1 MYDSKL
7 EINRP
12 CEPCICCSTE
22 QCIVDNVT
30 TSYLDKPPFRTGM
43 CCICIPCTCCGPPV
57 IYSKT
62 PKFCCFDLTSCFGQ
76 QVWSA
81 PANLFGC
88 KSCICCCAPCYQ
100 CIAQPVIP
108 GVNDAK
114 IFMSHMKAASDA
126 YYLKHPE
133 IPVSER
139 AIYEEITDNIGIA
152 ATTKKVEG
160 NEVMD
165 RHM

>member
-1 MYDSKL
+1 
-7 EINRP
+7 
-12 CEPCICCSTE
+12 
-22 QCIVDNVT
+22 
-30 TSYLDKPPFRTGM
+30 M

-62 PKFCCFDLTSCFGQ
+62 PKF
-76 QVWSA
+76 
-81 PANLFGC
+81 
-88 KSCICCCAPCYQ
+88 CCAPCYQ

-139 AIYEEITDNIGIA
+139 AIFEEVTDNIGIA

-165 RHM
+165 RHT